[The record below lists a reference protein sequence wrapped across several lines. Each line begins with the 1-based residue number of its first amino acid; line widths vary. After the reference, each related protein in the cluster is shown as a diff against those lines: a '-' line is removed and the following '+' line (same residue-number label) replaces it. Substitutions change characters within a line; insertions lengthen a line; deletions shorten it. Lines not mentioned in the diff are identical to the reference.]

1 MRGAIQRSEVAFD
14 LADILAS
21 DSWFAA
27 LPAEQSQS
35 LLARGQ
41 VHSLRDGAH
50 VYRIGDPP
58 NGLHVVV
65 EGQVRPVSYP
75 AAGQE
80 LVNMIIKPGR
90 WFGELSVIDG
100 KERPHDAITA
110 GAVRLLT
117 VPMAVIAEL
126 TAATPDLWRALALLN
141 CAHHR
146 LGMREAGRV
155 RALPALARLS
165 VFLAGGSSSAPDR
178 PLRATQDDL
187 ARIDG
192 VSRQHMNGLLR
203 RLAGRG
209 LISTGYGG
217 IIVGNRAGLLALVDR
232 EELG

>member
-1 MRGAIQRSEVAFD
+1 MTSD
-14 LADILAS
+14 LADILAA
-21 DSWFAA
+21 DSWFGA
-27 LPAEQSQS
+27 LPAEQRQG

-41 VHSLRDGAH
+41 AHALRDGVH
-50 VYRIGDPP
+50 IYRIGDPP

-65 EGQVRPVSYP
+65 EGQVRLVSYP

-80 LVNMIIKPGR
+80 LVNMIVKPGR

-100 KERPHDAITA
+100 KERPHDAIAA

-117 VPMAVIAEL
+117 VPMAAIVEL
-126 TAATPDLWRALALLN
+126 TAAMPDLWHGFALLN

-155 RALPALARLS
+155 RALPALARLA
-165 VFLAGGSSSAPDR
+165 VFLAGGAASVPDR

-187 ARIDG
+187 ARIVG

-203 RLAGRG
+203 LLVGRG
-209 LISTGYGG
+209 LITTGYGG
-217 IIVGNRAGLLALVDR
+217 IMIGDRAGLLALADR

>member
-1 MRGAIQRSEVAFD
+1 MASD
-14 LADILAS
+14 LADILAA
-21 DSWFAA
+21 DSWFGG
-27 LPAEQSQS
+27 LLAEQRHGLQ
-35 LLARGQ
+35 ARARA
-41 VHSLRDGAH
+41 HDLRDGVH
-50 VYRIGDPP
+50 IYRIGDPP

-65 EGQVRPVSYP
+65 EGQVRLVSYP

-80 LVNMIIKPGR
+80 LVNMIVKPGR

-100 KERPHDAITA
+100 KERPHDAIAA

-117 VPMAVIAEL
+117 VPMAAIAEL
-126 TAATPDLWRALALLN
+126 TAAMPDMWRGLALLN

-155 RALPALARLS
+155 RALPALARLA
-165 VFLAGGSSSAPDR
+165 VFLAGGAGSAPDR

-187 ARIDG
+187 ARIVG

-203 RLAGRG
+203 LLADRG

-217 IIVGNRAGLLALVDR
+217 VTIGDRAGLLALADR